1 MDGVFWAGQTAEI
14 RRALGNCEIAVHS
27 HTAPGIQSS
36 PLDRFLDSISST
48 REELGDLFRI
58 FRRESLSKPG
68 LKALAKSCGREEKVV
83 LAALIVFS
91 QIGLIRLTIDPFG
104 YELIPGKEKKQLESS
119 SLYNQFLTR
128 RTAQ

>member
-1 MDGVFWAGQTAEI
+1 MNATSMSLLRAELSTTT
-14 RRALGNCEIAVHS
+14 LGRWV
-27 HTAPGIQSS
+27 
-36 PLDRFLDSISST
+36 
-48 REELGDLFRI
+48 
-58 FRRESLSKPG
+58 